1 MGDVYSG
8 VLSNH
13 LSRVIAEG
21 KNEPASCSSCAL
33 KNRCKFNC
41 CCMNKQQTGMI
52 SQVSP
57 FTCAHEQMLIK
68 YADLAAN
75 ELFSKKDETFL
86 KRQYRMRLEKMNPE
100 FFLA

>member
-1 MGDVYSG
+1 
-8 VLSNH
+8 
-13 LSRVIAEG
+13 
-21 KNEPASCSSCAL
+21 
-33 KNRCKFNC
+33 
-41 CCMNKQQTGMI
+41 MI